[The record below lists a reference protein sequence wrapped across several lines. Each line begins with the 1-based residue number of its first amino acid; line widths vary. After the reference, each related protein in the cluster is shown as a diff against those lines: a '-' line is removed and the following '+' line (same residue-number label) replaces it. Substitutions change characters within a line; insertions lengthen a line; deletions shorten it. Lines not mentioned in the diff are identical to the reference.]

1 MDGNKFTFEEEII
14 VSLFNQSQMIN
25 IKPEKDMLLMV
36 FSHEAYGI
44 NMNMKL
50 CRGQGTQDCHVLSQ
64 QEGNTELLTA

>member
-1 MDGNKFTFEEEII
+1 MQGAKFTFEDEILL
-14 VSLFNQSQMIN
+14 SFFNHSQMIQ

-50 CRGQGTQDCHVLSQ
+50 CKGHGTQDCHVIS
-64 QEGNTELLTA
+64 